1 MLCSA
6 FHAILPNAKNL
17 SLMHLEGVVSL
28 GAEDLFLPRVLFDTG
43 ALSSSY
49 VSLQW
54 VEDNK

>member
-1 MLCSA
+1 
-6 FHAILPNAKNL
+6 
-17 SLMHLEGVVSL
+17 MHLEGVVSL